1 MWVKVRSTHV
11 EDDSKTRPDVWSG
24 RGIEVDPATVEVTSE
39 AEPAEPRTTSEPLGA
54 SAAEPSADAVAGDK
68 CVSDC
73 AVADA
78 KEPTRDGE
86 RAEATKTK
94 PATSTERR
102 ATPTA
107 SAVSSATAPT
117 AAASS
122 SGTGSSAGE
131 AYGAVGL
138 PPGVRHLPTA
148 YVRAFPQGNWGV
160 AAVRSAPVG
169 KLCDAHIQIAIH
181 EDRSLG
187 AVEYPDE
194 RERDALSPLCRTM
207 LENAHRLVARG
218 EFSLDPKTLTTGTMR
233 LHIQVEISD
242 GEARS
247 EGDPN
252 GLWSESN
259 ELPTTGKRGKSS
271 FVLNSGR
278 RVDAFIELE

>member
-11 EDDSKTRPDVWSG
+11 EDHSESRPDVWSG

-39 AEPAEPRTTSEPLGA
+39 AAPAAPRATSEPLGA
-54 SAAEPSADAVAGDK
+54 SAAEPSTDAVTVDK
-68 CVSDC
+68 CVTDC
-73 AVADA
+73 ALADA

-117 AAASS
+117 ASASS

-148 YVRAFPQGNWGV
+148 YARAFPQGNWGV

-218 EFSLDPKTLTTGTMR
+218 EFSLDPKTLTTGVLR
-233 LHIQVEISD
+233 LHIEVEVSE
-242 GEARS
+242 GEARADL
-247 EGDPN
+247 DPS
-252 GLWSESN
+252 GLWDVSN
-259 ELPTTGKRGKSS
+259 DTTTVVKRGKGW
-271 FVLNSGR
+271 FILNSGR
-278 RVDAFIELE
+278 RVDAFIGLE